1 VTRVGRSERRVMLD
15 AGEEGEE
22 GKETLETFKKKRRSV
37 GRSSRLEGKEEEK
50 DGNREG
56 TEGVSF
62 SPLSEERGVQIELPM
77 SASESR

>member
-1 VTRVGRSERRVMLD
+1 MRVGRSERRVMLD

-50 DGNREG
+50 DGEQRRHGGSELQPPLRREG
-56 TEGVSF
+56 STD
-62 SPLSEERGVQIELPM
+62 
-77 SASESR
+77 